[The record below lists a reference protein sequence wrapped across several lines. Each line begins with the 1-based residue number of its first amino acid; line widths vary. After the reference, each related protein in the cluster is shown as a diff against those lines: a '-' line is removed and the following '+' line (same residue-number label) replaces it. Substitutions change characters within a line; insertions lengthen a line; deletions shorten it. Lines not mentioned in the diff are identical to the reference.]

1 MKKESS
7 SIKTFYG
14 ADCIAENK
22 SAFSDVHRAFIVTG
36 RRGAAASGA
45 LADVTG
51 VLDSVGAE
59 YVLFDR
65 IPENPPLEMCFEAG
79 AAAHSFNA
87 DTVIAIGGGSALD
100 AAKAVAAFAAN
111 PAVQAE
117 ELFDPAKVI
126 SPGLPLFAVPTTAGT
141 GSEANPYSILTVDGG
156 RKKRTFKNE
165 WSTPD
170 YAFVDFRYTRS
181 LPEDYTVSC
190 ALDALAHS
198 FESYL
203 SPKSTDE
210 SRRLAASA
218 AKDIWS
224 VLFADKRSSGT
235 AACGRSA
242 NGTAADGIIASATA
256 GNGAAEISPAA
267 NTPAL
272 APNTF
277 APEAPAPDAPDAAGL
292 TERERELLMKAS
304 NLAGK
309 AIGITGTGFPHPLGY
324 NLTMAKGIPHGRA
337 CAAFYSEYLRLM
349 RTVPEG
355 RRLISELCAY
365 IGAAEGEPDTAIPA
379 LAAVGVKLT
388 EDEIADFVSRVK
400 DAGNYRNCPY
410 VIGED
415 EMSQIY
421 RRLFT

>member
-156 RKKRTFKNE
+156 KKKRTFKNE

-224 VLFADKRSSGT
+224 VLFADKRSAGT

-242 NGTAADGIIASATA
+242 NGTAATELSQ
-256 GNGAAEISPAA
+256 
-267 NTPAL
+267 AL
-272 APNTF
+272 P
-277 APEAPAPDAPDAAGL
+277 PE
-292 TERERELLMKAS
+292 
-304 NLAGK
+304 
-309 AIGITGTGFPHPLGY
+309 
-324 NLTMAKGIPHGRA
+324 
-337 CAAFYSEYLRLM
+337 
-349 RTVPEG
+349 TVPPKSAPPQIPPPSPLTRSHPNHPTPTRPT
-355 RRLISELCAY
+355 RR
-365 IGAAEGEPDTAIPA
+365 G
-379 LAAVGVKLT
+379 
-388 EDEIADFVSRVK
+388 
-400 DAGNYRNCPY
+400 
-410 VIGED
+410 
-415 EMSQIY
+415 
-421 RRLFT
+421 